1 MKKLILLLLCL
12 ATALP
17 VLAEGELK
25 QASLKKGET
34 VAWVAVEGS
43 ETDKVAIG
51 PEDDVEFL
59 CPDGDWHKA
68 EIEILEEPVMAMVQK
83 GQTLGF
89 LYVWDLQGN
98 ELNIGLVALEELD
111 SNFAA
116 FFSKYGIYILIML
129 VLMMAMLVLYFKFR
143 KEDTAYSRG
152 QKYKKQEARKAARKK
167 NESRQNKRIL

>member
-1 MKKLILLLLCL
+1 MKRFWLLLTVCL
-12 ATALP
+12 LAAWPAL
-17 VLAEGELK
+17 AGEELK
-25 QASLKKGET
+25 PASLKKGEIVT
-34 VAWVAVEGS
+34 WVAVEGS

-68 EIEILEEPVMAMVQK
+68 EIEILEEPVLAMVQK

-98 ELNIGLVALEELD
+98 ELNIGLVALEEID

-116 FFSKYGIYILIML
+116 FFSKFGIYILSLLVIMM
-129 VLMMAMLVLYFKFR
+129 VMLLLYFKFR
-143 KEDTAYSRG
+143 KEDTAYTRG
-152 QKYKKQEARKAARKK
+152 QKYKKQEARKAARKRK
-167 NESRQNKRIL
+167 K

>member
-1 MKKLILLLLCL
+1 MKKFLILFLCL
-12 ATALP
+12 IAVLP

-25 QASLKKGET
+25 QASLKKGEII
-34 VAWVAVEGS
+34 AWVAVEGS

-98 ELNIGLVALEELD
+98 ELNIGLVALEEVD
-111 SNFAA
+111 ANFAA
-116 FFSKYGIYILIML
+116 FFSKFGIYIMILL
-129 VLMMAMLVLYFKFR
+129 VVLMVLLLLYFKFR
-143 KEDTAYSRG
+143 KEDTAYTRG
-152 QKYKKQEARKAARKK
+152 QKYKKQEARKAARKRK
-167 NESRQNKRIL
+167 K

>member
-1 MKKLILLLLCL
+1 MKKFLILFLCL
-12 ATALP
+12 IAVLP
-17 VLAEGELK
+17 VLAEGEMK
-25 QASLKKGET
+25 QTSLKKGEII
-34 VAWVAVEGS
+34 AWVAVEGS

-98 ELNIGLVALEELD
+98 ELNIGLVALEEVD
-111 SNFAA
+111 ANFAA
-116 FFSKYGIYILIML
+116 FFSKFGIYIMILL
-129 VLMMAMLVLYFKFR
+129 VVLMVLLLLYFKFR
-143 KEDTAYSRG
+143 KEDTAYTRG
-152 QKYKKQEARKAARKK
+152 QKYKKQEARKAARKRK
-167 NESRQNKRIL
+167 K